1 MANNIILFILFFI
14 LKNYC
19 KAFLYTIS
27 IFFTTVMIE
36 FKCVI
41 FVLQYF
47 KNLSIISYSRTQ
59 KRART
64 KYFLL
69 IFSWKQFTE
78 IR

>member
-1 MANNIILFILFFI
+1 M
-14 LKNYC
+14 
-19 KAFLYTIS
+19 IS

-36 FKCVI
+36 FECVI